1 MIPILTLAEMKE
13 VERAT
18 TADGLSEFD
27 LILSAGEAVF
37 QSIKAMLDETEEDR
51 FELGLPGLPP
61 EDNGIP
67 GTNDPGD
74 RGDMH
79 RPPAVAF
86 VCGKGHNGADAMAA
100 ALHCVQTG
108 LGVVIY
114 QIHSDRYS
122 TESRRLREQLVDA
135 GVPVH
140 TIRSAVDLP
149 VFEDADLIVD
159 GLLGSGLKGAPEG
172 LLGSLIHGIN
182 RSVRPVLSI
191 DVPSGVECDSGA
203 IPGPNVRADSTICL
217 GALKPSAVFFP
228 SGVAYGKVGYSPI
241 AFDEKK
247 LFGQPSR
254 MAMYTEEDAL
264 DNLPLKTWKS
274 NKYTAG
280 KVLIISGSR
289 GMHGAAAL
297 SANAALRA
305 GGGLVRAAVPAGIYR
320 DLAAHLLE
328 IIGTP
333 IGSDSEPHFS
343 PTHLAE
349 LTPWIEWA
357 DAIVIGPGLGKH
369 PDTRLFLEQVMPLLK
384 GRRVV
389 VDGDALAHFDTLEVS
404 PDMIKGF
411 ENFVLTPHAGEYRRM
426 GGHYNIEGD
435 KDNTASL
442 AVLEN
447 ARAFSKQRGLY
458 LVLKGSTTLVANP
471 GGALTVTSSGNPG
484 MATAGSG
491 DVLAGILGTLLTQLS
506 PGDAAPLAVFLHG
519 RAGEAARRDRGT
531 IGMTASDLILYMPL
545 ALKELEDIL
554 REAGEDDEDEE
565 V

>member
-1 MIPILTLAEMKE
+1 MIPILTLAEMKD

-18 TADGLSEFD
+18 TANGLSEFE

-37 QSIKAMLDETEEDR
+37 QSVKSMLDETEEDR
-51 FELGLPGLPP
+51 FELGLPSLPP
-61 EDNGIP
+61 DDSGIP
-67 GTNDPGD
+67 GAGDPGE
-74 RGDMH
+74 RNDMH

-100 ALHCVQTG
+100 ALHCVQAG
-108 LGVVIY
+108 LGVVVY
-114 QIHSDRYS
+114 QIYSDRYS
-122 TESRRLREQLVDA
+122 TESRRLREQLVEA
-135 GVPVH
+135 GVPVY

-203 IPGPNVRADSTICL
+203 IPGPSVRADSTLCL

-264 DNLPLKTWKS
+264 DHLPLKTWKS

-280 KVLIISGSR
+280 KVLVLSGCR

-297 SANAALRA
+297 AANAALRA

-333 IGSDSEPHFS
+333 IGGDTDPHFS
-343 PTHLAE
+343 PAHLAE

-357 DAIVIGPGLGKH
+357 DAVVIGPGLGKH
-369 PDTRLFLEQVMPLLK
+369 PDTRLFLEQVMPLLR

-389 VDGDALAHFDTLEVS
+389 VDGDALAHFDDAAPSSSGL
-404 PDMIKGF
+404 

-426 GGHYNIEGD
+426 GGLHDG
-435 KDNTASL
+435 TASRE
-442 AVLEN
+442 VLEN
-447 ARAFSKQRGLY
+447 ARVFSQQRGLY
-458 LVLKGSTTLVANP
+458 LVLKGSTTLVAHP
-471 GGALTVTSSGNPG
+471 SGSLTVTSSGNPG

-491 DVLAGILGTLLTQLS
+491 DVLAGILGTLLTQLP

-531 IGMTASDLILYMPL
+531 IGMTASDLILYLPL
-545 ALKELEDIL
+545 ALKELEDVL
-554 REAGEDDEDEE
+554 REAGDDEEEEE

>member
-13 VERAT
+13 VERASIEG
-18 TADGLSEFD
+18 GLSEFE

-37 QSIKAMLDETEEDR
+37 QSIKSMLDETEEDR
-51 FELGLPGLPP
+51 FELGLPPMPP
-61 EDNGIP
+61 DDNGIP
-67 GTNDPGD
+67 GTGDPGE
-74 RGDMH
+74 RGDLN

-100 ALHCVQTG
+100 ALHCVQSG
-108 LGVVIY
+108 LGVVVY

-122 TESRRLREQLVDA
+122 TESRRLREQLVEA

-140 TIRSAVDLP
+140 AIRSAVDLP

-159 GLLGSGLKGAPEG
+159 GLLGSGLRGAPEG

-191 DVPSGVECDSGA
+191 DVPSGVECDSGS
-203 IPGPNVRADSTICL
+203 IPGLCVRADSTLCL

-228 SGVAYGKVGYSPI
+228 AGTAYGKVGYSPI
-241 AFDEKK
+241 AFEEKR
-247 LFGQPSR
+247 LFAQPSR

-264 DNLPLKTWKS
+264 DHLPLKTWKS

-280 KVLIISGSR
+280 KVLVISGSR

-297 SANAALRA
+297 AANAALRS
-305 GGGLVRAAVPAGIYR
+305 GGGLVRAAVPGGIYR

-333 IGSDSEPHFS
+333 IGHDDDRHFS
-343 PTHLAE
+343 PAHMAE
-349 LTPWIEWA
+349 LTPWIDWA

-369 PDTRLFLEQVMPLLK
+369 ADTRLFLEQVMPLLK

-389 VDGDALAHFDTLEVS
+389 VDGDALAWFDPFENGPASL
-404 PDMIKGF
+404 PGH

-426 GGHYNIEGD
+426 GGVYGRA
-435 KDNTASL
+435 KDATASL
-442 AVLEN
+442 EILEN
-447 ARAFSKQRGLY
+447 ARAFSEERGLY
-458 LVLKGSTTLVANP
+458 LILKGSTTLVAHP
-471 GGALTVTSSGNPG
+471 GGLVTITASGNPG

-491 DVLAGILGTLLTQLS
+491 DVLAGILGTLLTQLG
-506 PGDAAPLAVFLHG
+506 PEEAAPLAVFLHG

-545 ALKELEDIL
+545 ALKELEDVL
-554 REAGEDDEDEE
+554 REAGEDDEEE
-565 V
+565 I